1 MKSST
6 RPVGQKPAITFCYR
20 GFAANF
26 GIRHV
31 VASILEQAGY
41 DVKQIKD
48 GPADFSTESVV
59 WIWGN
64 TNWYPGL
71 YAQLTAMPRV
81 HRPLVV
87 LWHTEPLPPPRAA
100 GLPWP
105 RLNWWEAAKLLLRD
119 SNATDV
125 YTNYLVLR
133 RWVKQGIPDVLVAPT
148 LGRCGFLSERG
159 IRADWVPLGYE
170 PSCGRDLGSDRDIE
184 VLFLG
189 AQDVPRRNRLLRG
202 LRKKGIRIQAA
213 GSYVDPG
220 CWGEERTKLLNR
232 TKILLNLARTPGEF
246 PDLRLILG
254 MANKALVLSEPI
266 YRPDPFVSGRH
277 FVSSP
282 IGEMP
287 GIIRYYL
294 AHDAERAAISERA
307 HRLITQDVTMEAS
320 VRRILDLISTR
331 ANQRAAVESA
341 VRIKRPLRHHEVD

>member
-1 MKSST
+1 MKNH
-6 RPVGQKPAITFCYR
+6 VQAADHKKAITFCYR

-26 GIRHV
+26 GTRHV
-31 VASILEQAGY
+31 VVSILEQAGH

-48 GPADFSTESVV
+48 GPADFSADSVV

-71 YAQLTAMPRV
+71 YAQLAAMPRAQ
-81 HRPLVV
+81 RPLVV

-105 RLNWWEAAKLLLRD
+105 RLNWWETAKCVLRD

-133 RWVKQGIPDVLVAPT
+133 RWVKQRIPDVLVAAT
-148 LGRCGFLSERG
+148 LGRCEFLSERG
-159 IRADWVPLGYE
+159 IAADWVPLGYE
-170 PSCGRDLGSDRDIE
+170 PSYGRDLGLSREID

-189 AQDVPRRNRLLRG
+189 AQDVPRRNRLLRS
-202 LRKKGIRIQAA
+202 LRQKGIQIEAV
-213 GSYVDPG
+213 GSYADPN

-232 TKILLNLARTPGEF
+232 TKIMLNLARTSGEF

-266 YRPDPFVSGRH
+266 YRPDPFVAGRH
-277 FVSSP
+277 FVSSS

-287 GIIRYYL
+287 EKIRYYL
-294 AHDAERAAISERA
+294 SHDTERAAISERA
-307 HRLITQDVTMEAS
+307 HRLITQDVTMEGS
-320 VRRILDLISTR
+320 VSRILDLISTR
-331 ANQRAAVESA
+331 ANQRAVVESA
-341 VRIKRPLRHHEVD
+341 V

>member
-1 MKSST
+1 MNAST

-20 GFAANF
+20 GFATNF
-26 GIRHV
+26 GTRHV

-48 GPADFSTESVV
+48 GPADFSADSVV

-71 YAQLTAMPRV
+71 YAQLTAMPRAQ
-81 HRPLVV
+81 RPLVV
-87 LWHTEPLPPPRAA
+87 LWHTEPLPPPKAA

-105 RLNWWEAAKLLLRD
+105 RLNWWETAKLLLRD

-133 RWVKQGIPDVLVAPT
+133 RWVKQGIPDVLVTAT
-148 LGRCGFLSERG
+148 LGRCEFLSERG
-159 IRADWVPLGYE
+159 IMADWVPLGYE
-170 PSCGRDLGSDRDIE
+170 PSCGRDLGSARAID

-202 LRKKGIRIQAA
+202 LRKKGIQIEAV
-213 GSYVDPG
+213 GSYADPS

-232 TKILLNLARTPGEF
+232 TKIMLNLARTPGEF

-254 MANKALVLSEPI
+254 MANKALVISEPI
-266 YRPDPFVSGRH
+266 YRPDPFVAGRH
-277 FVSSP
+277 FVSAS

-287 GIIRYYL
+287 ETIEYYL
-294 AHDAERAAISERA
+294 AHETERAIISERA
-307 HRLITQDVTMEAS
+307 HRLITQDLTMEGS
-320 VRRILDLISTR
+320 VSRILDLISTR
-331 ANQRAAVESA
+331 ANQRAVVDRPCESSA
-341 VRIKRPLRHHEVD
+341 L